1 MKWIRKKFAVK
12 DARSNNGRVW
22 QGFIHR
28 GRLDSADRIDEA
40 GLSAVEIVLV
50 VLAGL
55 ILLAA
60 AIVVYQKF
68 QKDNEL
74 SDALSGLQQL
84 TAGIEEE
91 YQGQSS
97 YTGLDSQIII
107 DARLAPDSFVNGS
120 SLVDPWGGSV
130 DVAPASQGYTITFT
144 NVPKYACEALGKQN
158 MGNLLSVTINGTPL
172 TPNTGTSPTPAN
184 VDTACVLQDPANLV
198 WNIN

>member
-1 MKWIRKKFAVK
+1 MMKFFKVRPSFVK
-12 DARSNNGRVW
+12 QRLG
-22 QGFIHR
+22 IR
-28 GRLDSADRIDEA
+28 GRAIHGSLDNPDEA

-91 YQGQSS
+91 YNGQSD
-97 YTGLDSQIII
+97 YTGLTSQLVI
-107 DARLAPDSFVNGS
+107 DAHLAPSSFISGTQLQN
-120 SLVDPWGGSV
+120 PWGGAGSV
-130 DVAPASQGYTITFT
+130 TVAPATQGYTITFT
-144 NVPKYACEALGKQN
+144 KVPMYGCEALGKQD
-158 MGNLLSVTINGTPL
+158 MGNLLSVTINGSQVAAAPSL
-172 TPNTGTSPTPAN
+172 PTPAL
-184 VDTACVLQDPANLV
+184 VDTACASANPATIV